1 VAGKSHTKNVIQNE
15 FNNESENDCVFGRSC
30 PDEGL
35 IKFGVSHR
43 ATAFPDD
50 IWSLTTEASIGPG
63 KDRCGISVLQG

>member
-1 VAGKSHTKNVIQNE
+1 MGPRTTVSLGEAP
-15 FNNESENDCVFGRSC
+15 

-43 ATAFPDD
+43 ATAFPGD
-50 IWSLTTEASIGPG
+50 IWSLTTEASIGPR